1 MAWPATPQGNL
12 MQAIRVNQPGGPD
25 ALSFETVDDP
35 TPAADQALVR
45 MEAVGV
51 NFIDIYQ
58 RSGQYPLNPPFT
70 LGMEG
75 AGVVEAVGPDVSGLS
90 VGDRVAHA
98 MQLGSYAELQA
109 VPAANLVKLPEGI
122 DTHQAA
128 AAMLQGMTAHY
139 LAHTTFPLA
148 AGHTALVHAGAGGVG
163 RLLIQMA
170 KRAGARVIATAGAPA
185 KAEIAAAAG
194 ADEVINYTEA
204 DFLEEVRRLTN
215 GAGVD
220 VVYDSVGVVT
230 YERSFDCLKPRGLL
244 ALYGASS
251 GPVPPLDAQILNAK
265 GSLFLT
271 RPSLGHYTLTRD
283 ELEGR
288 AGDVLSWIEAGDLI
302 LKIDREVP
310 LAQAADAHR
319 ALQGRETSG
328 KVLLIP

>member
-1 MAWPATPQGNL
+1 

-25 ALSFETVDDP
+25 ALSYESIADP
-35 TPAADQALVR
+35 SPAAD
-45 MEAVGV
+45 EAVIRIEAIGV
-51 NFIDIYQ
+51 NYIDTYQ
-58 RSGQYPLNPPFT
+58 RSGLYPLDPPFT

-75 AGVVEAVGPDVSGLS
+75 AGVVEAVGSEVSDLA

-98 MQLGSYAELQA
+98 MHLGSYADLQA
-109 VPAANLVKLPEGI
+109 VPAAQLIKLPDAI
-122 DTHQAA
+122 DTRQAA

-139 LAHTTFPLA
+139 LAHSTYPLA
-148 AGHTALVHAGAGGVG
+148 AGHTAVVHAGAGGVG
-163 RLLIQMA
+163 RLLSQMA
-170 KRAGARVIATAGAPA
+170 KRAGARVIATAGTPA

-194 ADEVINYTEA
+194 ADDVIIYTEA
-204 DFLEEVRRLTN
+204 DFLEEVRRLTD
-215 GAGVD
+215 GAGVE
-220 VVYDSVGVVT
+220 VVYDGVGAAT

-251 GPVPPLDAQILNAK
+251 GPVPELNPQILNAK

-283 ELEGR
+283 ELEWR
-288 AGDVLSWIEAGDLI
+288 AGDVLSWVAAGELT
-302 LKIDREVP
+302 LMIDREVS
-310 LAQAADAHR
+310 LAAAADAHI